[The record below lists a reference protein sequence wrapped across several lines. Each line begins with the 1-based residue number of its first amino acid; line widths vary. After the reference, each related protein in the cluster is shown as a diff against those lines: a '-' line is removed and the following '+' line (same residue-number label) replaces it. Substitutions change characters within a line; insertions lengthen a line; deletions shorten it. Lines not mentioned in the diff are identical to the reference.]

1 MDNNTF
7 RKWIQWKK
15 ERARKDLTTGK
26 LMGDMDAAEIAACE
40 ESLVWLGKAERI
52 ATYGSGEA
60 LRRFRKDYE
69 RRLARLGPSY
79 LEKYET
85 EGAALK

>member
-1 MDNNTF
+1 MDNTTF
-7 RKWIQWKK
+7 KKWVRWKK
-15 ERARKDLTTGK
+15 EKIQKELVVGKMLGK
-26 LMGDMDAAEIAACE
+26 LDKETKAACE
-40 ESLVWLGKAERI
+40 ETLRTMTTADRI